1 LRVAA
6 LYDVHGNLPAL
17 EAVLAEVERESV
29 DAIVFGGDIASGPM
43 PRETVELVRS
53 LDALFV
59 RGNADRL
66 DSPAMSPEHDID
78 TSRRWLESELD
89 EEQISW
95 LANLDFSIVID
106 DTLYVH
112 ATPQDDVTIITE
124 LTSDERLAELLDGV
138 QQSRVVAGHT
148 HMQLDRTVGSI
159 RFVNPGS
166 VGMPYEASPG
176 AYWAI
181 LDDDVELRH
190 TEYDRERAAAA
201 VRATS
206 YPHAEELAAENVLV
220 VPSREEALAV
230 FGG

>member
-1 LRVAA
+1 MRVAA

-17 EAVLAEVERESV
+17 EAVLADVERESV

-53 LDALFV
+53 LDAVFV

-66 DSPAMSPEHDID
+66 DSPAMSPDHDID

-89 EEQISW
+89 DEQLSW
-95 LANLDFSIVID
+95 LANLDFSAVID
-106 DTLYVH
+106 GTLYVH

-124 LTSDERLAELLDGV
+124 LTSDERLAELLEGV
-138 QQSRVVAGHT
+138 EQSRVVAGHT
-148 HMQLDRTVGSI
+148 HMQLDRMVGSI
-159 RFVNPGS
+159 RFVNAGS

-176 AYWAI
+176 AYWTV
-181 LDDDVELRH
+181 LDDNVELRH
-190 TEYDRERAAAA
+190 TEYDLERAAAA

-206 YPHAEELAAENVLV
+206 YPHAEALAAENVLV
-220 VPSREEALAV
+220 VPSREEALSV